1 MALPHRSSATAMA
14 RVYECHARA
23 SWADATALACV
34 GEEADVYVG
43 TSRGY
48 VRAGLAG
55 TPIAAGSSRRAIEQ
69 ICDVPG
75 TPWLALRNDQG
86 TVSLCT
92 PDSIDIPTIL
102 PLARSARTM
111 TAGTWWEARH
121 ATATQPAYAPSP
133 SDARAVGLQGM
144 DDVARNK
151 QRTPHDTR
159 VSVLAIAQH
168 HEVVVYRW
176 ADAQFWDAK
185 VVPLPRTPTT
195 MALAGPMLFMGY
207 GLYEYARLAVPPAHA
222 SSVAYRTPP
231 SDALA
236 SGQWVDAHAWDTF
249 AVPVPDTAA
258 AADARGWWS
267 RPKRPLVLALADDV
281 LLATEHAGVLV
292 HANGRP
298 SRRAALRWDAPPVS
312 GIACAP
318 YLVLLDAQ
326 GALQVYTQSTLRHA
340 QTLSLPP
347 GSGPARLVAAGA
359 SPHAYALGHATRHH
373 DATLWEL
380 QAASLETQL
389 DALSEAG
396 EYCEALALLDAMD
409 ACPAHLAARRP
420 HLHTLMGVLA
430 FAEGHFETAMDAFL
444 QVDFNPAW
452 ALALY
457 PASIA
462 GALARPR
469 SVWLHEFH
477 VREPR
482 ASPPCD
488 EERDALPALAR
499 FLTDRRRVLRPLVA
513 HTKQRVA
520 VPREALLALPT
531 PCMLPSLSA
540 AQQHAMAHMV
550 DTALVKVFLQTKPAL
565 VGPLCRVDNACDVD
579 EVAPL
584 LRSHG
589 LRHELVALLRGKG
602 LHADALRELQQACI
616 EDECEATIERLVSY
630 LSSLGPE
637 HVDLLLTYARWVVDH
652 APSYALSIFTC
663 EEHLTTLPARRVAK
677 RLASQDVALAQAY
690 LARVLEAGSHDASLH
705 TQYAQWALQA
715 CAQGADTHELLSFL
729 HSSTLYDAD
738 TLLHDMPPAPAL
750 PAVRAALLGRLGR
763 HDEALHLY
771 VRVLHDVP
779 AAQVYCAAHAHA
791 APRGALFTTLLRLVA
806 TEAPTELPHVYAFLA
821 QHASALALDD
831 LLQVLPPTTPV
842 CDVRALLERA
852 LSATSSARAQLRVE
866 QSMHATREAALTR
879 DVRARQAQRVLIT
892 EGRTCVRC
900 QRRLGQAVL
909 AVLPARG
916 AAMHYYCAVQAHENT
931 GTST

>member
-1 MALPHRSSATAMA
+1 MAC
-14 RVYECHARA
+14 VYEWHARA
-23 SWADATALACV
+23 SCADATALTCV

-48 VRAGLAG
+48 VRPGLTG
-55 TPIAAGSSRRAIEQ
+55 TPIAAGPSRRAIEQ
-69 ICDVPG
+69 ICGVPG

-168 HEVVVYRW
+168 HEVVLYRW
-176 ADAQFWDAK
+176 ADARFWDAK

-195 MALAGPMLFMGY
+195 LALAGPMLFMGY
-207 GLYEYARLAVPPAHA
+207 GMYEYARLAVPPAHA

-249 AVPVPDTAA
+249 AVPVPDTAT
-258 AADARGWWS
+258 ADARGWWS
-267 RPKRPLVLALADDV
+267 RPKRPLVLALTDDV

-292 HANGRP
+292 HANGQP
-298 SRRAALRWDAPPVS
+298 SRRAALHWDTPPLS

-318 YLVLLDAQ
+318 YLLLLDAQ
-326 GALQVYTQSTLRHA
+326 GAVQVYTQSTLRHA

-347 GSGPARLVAAGA
+347 GSGPARLLAAGA
-359 SPHAYALGHATRHH
+359 APNAFVLGHAARHH
-373 DATLWEL
+373 DAPLWEL

-389 DALSEAG
+389 DALSDAG
-396 EYCEALALLDAMD
+396 EYREALALLDAID
-409 ACPAHLAARRP
+409 ACPADLAARRP
-420 HLHTLMGVLA
+420 HLHTLVGVVA
-430 FAEGHFETAMDAFL
+430 YAEGHFETAMDEFL

-469 SVWLHEFH
+469 SVWLHYFH

-482 ASPPCD
+482 EAPLSD
-488 EERDALPALAR
+488 EEERAALSALAR

-513 HTKQRVA
+513 NTEQRDTLA
-520 VPREALLALPT
+520 RETLLDLPT
-531 PCMLPSLSA
+531 TCVLSSLSA
-540 AQQHAMAHMV
+540 EQQQAMAHMV

-579 EVAPL
+579 EVGPL
-584 LRSHG
+584 LRSQG
-589 LRHELVALLRGKG
+589 LRTELVALLRGKS
-602 LHADALRELQQACI
+602 LHADALHELQQACM
-616 EDECEATIERLVSY
+616 EDEREATIERLVAY

-637 HVDLLLTYARWVVDH
+637 HVDLLLTHARWVVDH

-663 EEHLTTLPARRVAK
+663 EEHLTTLPARRVAMS
-677 RLASQDVALAQAY
+677 LAAQDVALAQAY
-690 LARVLEAGSHDASLH
+690 LARVLEAGSQDASLH

-715 CAQGADTHELLSFL
+715 SAQGAEAHELISFL
-729 HSSTLYDAD
+729 HSSTLYDAE
-738 TLLHDMPPAPAL
+738 TLLDDMPPAPAL

-771 VRVLHDVP
+771 VHVLHDVP
-779 AAQVYCAAHAHA
+779 AAKMYCAAHAHA
-791 APRGALFTTLLRLVA
+791 APRGALFTTLVHLVA
-806 TEAPTELPHVYAFLA
+806 AEAPMELPHVYALLA

-831 LLQVLPPTTPV
+831 ILQVLPPTTPV
-842 CDVRALLERA
+842 LDVRALLERA
-852 LSATSSARAQLRVE
+852 LSATSAARAQLRVE
-866 QSMHATREAALTR
+866 QSLYATREAALTR
-879 DVRARQAQRVLIT
+879 DRNV
-892 EGRTCVRC
+892 
-900 QRRLGQAVL
+900 
-909 AVLPARG
+909 
-916 AAMHYYCAVQAHENT
+916 
-931 GTST
+931 S